1 MSASDPPR
9 GESET
14 PRTQQNS
21 RLWGPP
27 TLKRW
32 NRRTMVLTTA
42 AVLFV
47 WFVNEL
53 YAQVYLQI
61 ALARAADGKYSEALE
76 TVQSVKRNV
85 FRRGTAAA
93 LQKEAYFYT
102 TLEKSRDAARL
113 QNWFLSGTLLQAAR
127 DALPDPEHEARLAET
142 LGDWR
147 GQLDSLLARDEPM
160 ACRPCL
166 NSLQSLELGDG
177 LLSDRRRSVVVDTS
191 VRLVEV
197 FRGNGSWTAASE
209 ELQRARDLG
218 LEAKRVEELG
228 ASLREG
234 LGAAVE
240 EAVATRDYGRAEALT
255 RLLDSLFPSGQK
267 PGSHSVQSVK
277 ILEAIHDGEALE
289 EKGDFDG
296 ALEAYDRALLL
307 DRGRSESPFHHVAAL
322 RERLRGFERDR
333 GQWVP
338 RKSAGS
344 DLVEVS
350 LRYRRWGSF
359 SIPLPENGTSFEAGT
374 LNQYPLSGQWTCSLV
389 GGTEPAW
396 IVRGTVHVD
405 QRSSQPAPSDAKIG
419 FALLGD
425 RRNLLTAETAAVPFL
440 LAGQSHNFELRI
452 PRRTDE
458 KYIAVGV
465 LMRR

>member
-127 DALPDPEHEARLAET
+127 DALPGPEHEARLAET
-142 LGDWR
+142 LRDWR
-147 GQLDSLLARDEPM
+147 GQLDSLLAGDEPM

-255 RLLDSLFPSGQK
+255 RLLESLFPSGQK

-296 ALEAYDRALLL
+296 ALEAYGRVGHQAVDADRAEHQSQAGEEAEECGVEPGCRHRLA
-307 DRGRSESPFHHVAAL
+307 EHAL
-322 RERLRGFERDR
+322 HRGFARDR
-333 GQWVP
+333 YVSVDRPDGLSDTGE
-338 RKSAGS
+338 KAG
-344 DLVEVS
+344 
-350 LRYRRWGSF
+350 
-359 SIPLPENGTSFEAGT
+359 ENVTVATRSHQQNHRPQPGV
-374 LNQYPLSGQWTCSLV
+374 LLV
-389 GGTEPAW
+389 GN
-396 IVRGTVHVD
+396 VD
-405 QRSSQPAPSDAKIG
+405 L
-419 FALLGD
+419 ALG
-425 RRNLLTAETAAVPFL
+425 LLR
-440 LAGQSHNFELRI
+440 Q
-452 PRRTDE
+452 
-458 KYIAVGV
+458 
-465 LMRR
+465 